1 MHIRLFNTLLIIL
14 TVSIVACLL
23 SVALTELT
31 PRETTLLGIV
41 LTILSFIASW
51 VVSKF
56 FADQSHKKAI
66 DEVKEQHLSNLRTY
80 ALNAAEKV
88 NTLSSELAKLSVYLQ
103 QEIEDGEEEEEPSVD
118 ELYLSSYE
126 RIESAIHIINTLKS
140 VNDTYLSDWKG
151 VIGEELDEKLEEQQE
166 REKELREL
174 VEQTKKIIISRPIE
188 ENQNHNEVHKLS
200 KQIHELKRDLNLT
213 LNSVSGTFVRTPR
226 VNSKGK
232 KQDVVNQCPSC
243 KTELLYKQRGKVS
256 SYKFVECKQ
265 CKTKSL
271 AQWNEKDGFKLSVET
286 FFDEAYNCPHCG
298 SRINTKLSNFP
309 HTKSINE
316 CLNCHEIS
324 QLIRSA
330 EKFNIHQLSKSGK
343 DISSDSH
350 FSEVK
355 SDFKLLIDED
365 ILEKI
370 KNELPPQPWTK
381 GIHKVVSEKLELP
394 LNITKNH
401 INELIRRGTFK
412 PQIDGVLYEPI
423 KKS

>member
-1 MHIRLFNTLLIIL
+1 MNAKLFNTLLVVL
-14 TVSIVACLL
+14 TVSIVGCLL

-31 PRETTLLGIV
+31 ARETTLLGIV

-51 VVSKF
+51 VVSKY

-103 QEIEDGEEEEEPSVD
+103 QEIEDNEEDEANVE

-151 VIGEELDEKLEEQQE
+151 VIGEELDEKIEEQQE

-174 VEQTKKIIISRPIE
+174 VEKAKNIIISRPQDQLQ
-188 ENQNHNEVHKLS
+188 NQNEVSKLS
-200 KQIHELKRDLNLT
+200 RQIHDLKRDLNLT

-226 VNSKGK
+226 ANAKAK
-232 KQDVVNQCPSC
+232 KQDVSLPCPNC
-243 KTELLYKQRGKVS
+243 KTELTYKQRAKPS
-256 SYKFVECKQ
+256 SYKFVECKS

-271 AQWNEKDGFKLSVET
+271 AQWNESDGFKLSIET
-286 FFDEAYNCPHCG
+286 LVDEQYNCPICG
-298 SRINTKLSNFP
+298 TSIKTKLSNFP
-309 HTKSINE
+309 HTKSLNE
-316 CLNCHEIS
+316 CPSCHELS
-324 QLIRSA
+324 QLVRSA
-330 EKFNIHQLSKSGK
+330 EKFNVHQLTKYGK
-343 DISSDSH
+343 EINADSH
-350 FSEVK
+350 SSEAK
-355 SDFKLLIDED
+355 MEFKALIDED
-365 ILEKI
+365 VLVRI
-370 KNELPPQPWTK
+370 KNDLPAQPWPK

-394 LNITKNH
+394 LNVTRNH
-401 INELIRRGTFK
+401 INELIRRGEFK

-423 KKS
+423 KKI